1 MTNFIFK
8 KKQILGKVIKVFR
21 GDFKS
26 LSVRKKVI
34 FILDRILIFL
44 VITFL
49 IYDFCTIMYAI
60 WKDIPYLF
68 NEGICW
74 MNNIPGNNG
83 SSIQYTTQI
92 SHSDNGIS
100 NTIRSIFIYGSGGY
114 RLYITRGGTPTSRFV
129 ITGGA
134 IMIDAGSRIL
144 SNIINDPTY
153 LATQADGLRRVLDI
167 NGRSTSAVSTRAVQG
182 SQLDQDVAR
191 VVQAQ
196 EQVQAAQAQAAQAVQ
211 PPAVSSQNTGWGN
224 WPGFRN
230 NFIEDVNGSDDPSIN
245 TVRPLLD
252 FLKPILEPVQVP
264 YSNELLANQINDV
277 SIILFLM
284 MLIIMLMFTVL
295 LLNILVFIYSDK
307 IKNYFN
313 NKYIKMYVSITKKF
327 IAIEIILTSITLL
340 YFMYIIETGLRF
352 IATHPINLS

>member
-1 MTNFIFK
+1 MK
-8 KKQILGKVIKVFR
+8 KNLNIIVQFWSIGS
-21 GDFKS
+21 DFKS
-26 LSVRKKVI
+26 LTFRKKVI
-34 FILDRILIFL
+34 FILDRIFIFL

-49 IYDFCTIMYAI
+49 IYDFCSIMYAI
-60 WKDIPYLF
+60 WKEIPYLF
-68 NEGICW
+68 NDGLCW
-74 MNNIPGNNG
+74 MNNMSGNNG
-83 SSIQYTTQI
+83 SSSQYTTQI

-129 ITGGA
+129 ITGSA
-134 IMIDAGSRIL
+134 LMIDAGTRIL

-153 LATQADGLRRVLDI
+153 LATQADGLRRVFD
-167 NGRSTSAVSTRAVQG
+167 RSGQPTSAVTTTAVQG

-191 VVQAQ
+191 VAQAQAQ
-196 EQVQAAQAQAAQAVQ
+196 EQAQAAQAQAVQAVQ
-211 PPAVSSQNTGWGN
+211 PPVPSSPNTGWGN

-230 NFIEDVNGSDDPSIN
+230 NFIEDINGSSDASIN
-245 TVRPLLD
+245 TIRPLLD
-252 FLKPILEPVQVP
+252 FLKPILEPVQVS

-307 IKNYFN
+307 IKNYFS

-327 IAIEIILTSITLL
+327 IAIEIILTSITIL
-340 YFMYIIETGLRF
+340 YSMYIIETGLRF
-352 IATHPINLS
+352 IATHPISFS